1 MRKQITVDGVTSNT
15 INAHQVAPDLK
26 RNGEGEVEKR
36 ANTAFRYN
44 NRLHT

>member
-26 RNGEGEVEKR
+26 RNGEGGGRETRKHG
-36 ANTAFRYN
+36 
-44 NRLHT
+44 L